1 MSAWKP
7 ILAALVIFAAGVVTG
22 GLTVGLRR
30 QTVGPRWA
38 TSSPDLPRRVVVG
51 DGIKRPP
58 EGSRWATS
66 SPDLPRP
73 WLTQRLAAQQGDL
86 FRRIEKH
93 LELTPEQRQRLEAIM
108 RESQERIRALADDL
122 APRTREELRRMREK
136 IREELTPEQRRKFEK
151 IDAGLRRGEGGPKRG
166 ERPPP

>member
-1 MSAWKP
+1 VSAWKP

-38 TSSPDLPRRVVVG
+38 TSSPDLPRPVVVG

-86 FRRIEKH
+86 FRRMENH
-93 LELTPEQRQRLEAIM
+93 LDLRPEQRQRLEAIV

>member
-30 QTVGPRWA
+30 QPVGP
-38 TSSPDLPRRVVVG
+38 
-51 DGIKRPP
+51 
-58 EGSRWATS
+58 RWATS

-86 FRRIEKH
+86 FRRMEKH
-93 LELTPEQRQRLEAIM
+93 LELTPEQRQRLEAIV

-122 APRTREELRRMREK
+122 APQTRGELRRMREK

-151 IDAGLRRGEGGPKRG
+151 LDEGLRQREGGPKRG
-166 ERPPP
+166 ERSPP